1 MPLLLEPAAVE
12 VSKGLIVLSILA
24 AAMIWIRFAPSDPAS
39 WHVDPFAAKDPGIG
53 GHLVTVSV
61 PGSPDA
67 VLAALHQL
75 AIATP
80 GTRVLAGALAES
92 RITYVTRSRIWGF
105 PDYTTVAVRP
115 QAGDSQLA
123 ILGRLRFGKSDFRV
137 NRDRIQGWLQAIEAV
152 GQ

>member
-1 MPLLLEPAAVE
+1 MT
-12 VSKGLIVLSILA
+12 
-24 AAMIWIRFAPSDPAS
+24 
-39 WHVDPFAAKDPGIG
+39 
-53 GHLVTVSV
+53 VTV

-67 VLAALHQL
+67 VLATLQDL
-75 AIATP
+75 AISTP
-80 GTRVLAGALAES
+80 RTSVLAGSLAEG

-105 PDYTTVAVRP
+105 PDYTSVAVRP
-115 QAGDSQLA
+115 QAGDSALA